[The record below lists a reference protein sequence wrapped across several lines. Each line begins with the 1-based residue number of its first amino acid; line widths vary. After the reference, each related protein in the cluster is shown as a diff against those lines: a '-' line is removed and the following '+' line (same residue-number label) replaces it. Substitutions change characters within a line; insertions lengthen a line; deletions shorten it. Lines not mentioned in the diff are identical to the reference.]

1 MFALWSRLGSKQSD
15 IPTRKQIT
23 NPKDVSN
30 SFNDHY
36 SNINENILKEIKYER
51 HQEGYGDL
59 MTYMPP
65 HKFYC
70 HTFSY
75 WRWYILHYQQI
86 QWRKGIDPSS
96 IPTKIL
102 KLISLEICEP
112 LSWIANICFSTSIHP
127 KDWNYQTLFQYTKTD
142 QNY

>member
-1 MFALWSRLGSKQSD
+1 MQYKKIRNEIVALTRTKRKPFYKNYFEENNKNLRKVCQCSKQSD
-15 IPTRKQIT
+15 IPTREQIT

-75 WRWYILHYQQI
+75 WR
-86 QWRKGIDPSS
+86 
-96 IPTKIL
+96 
-102 KLISLEICEP
+102 
-112 LSWIANICFSTSIHP
+112 
-127 KDWNYQTLFQYTKTD
+127 
-142 QNY
+142 